1 MSSKSPEI
9 RFNGYTDDW
18 EQRKLEDISTYIRG
32 SFPQPYTNPKFY
44 DEKDGKPFVQV
55 ADIGFDLKL
64 NADTKAHISKLA
76 EPKSRFVKA
85 GKVIVALQGS
95 IEKSIGRT
103 AITQYDAYF
112 DRTILIF
119 EDYKIPVDKQYF
131 AQVIKALFEREKERA
146 WGATISTITK
156 KHLNNFIIGVPS
168 IEEQKQ
174 IGMFFKQLDNNIAL
188 HQRELD
194 NLLKSKKGF
203 LQKMFP
209 KQGGKVP
216 EVRFSKFAKDWKQHD
231 LKDIYKK
238 SNEKNKNLKYG
249 KEYIISVAKMQYKEN
264 DSVSSEDYMKTYN
277 VMKKNDIAFEGNKSK
292 KYKYGR
298 FVLNDI
304 GDGIVSHVFIV
315 MRPKM
320 EMSASFLK
328 EYINNE
334 SVMQQIL
341 LFSTTSTLM
350 MTTLNTKEFLE
361 QKLRLPSLEE
371 QLEIGSFFE
380 ELDSSIFLKQK
391 QLNNLKQTKKA
402 FLQKMFV

>member
-18 EQRKLEDISTYIRG
+18 EQRKLGDLMSFSNGINAPKENYGSGTKMISVMDILTTELVSYNNIQNSVSVTEQVEEKNKVEQGDIVFVRSSEVVEEVGWAKAYLDDKYALYSGFTIRG
-32 SFPQPYTNPKFY
+32 KKEVAFNSF
-44 DEKDGKPFVQV
+44 FVEHS
-55 ADIGFDLKL
+55 L
-64 NADTKAHISKLA
+64 NNTGRRQI
-76 EPKSRFVKA
+76 ERKA
-85 GKVIVALQGS
+85 GGSTRFNVSQG
-95 IEKSIGRT
+95 
-103 AITQYDAYF
+103 
-112 DRTILIF
+112 ILNTLLV
-119 EDYKIPVDKQYF
+119 K
-131 AQVIKALFEREKERA
+131 L
-146 WGATISTITK
+146 
-156 KHLNNFIIGVPS
+156 PS
-168 IEEQKQ
+168 YEEQNQ
-174 IGMFFKQLDNNIAL
+174 IGTLFKKLDDTIAL